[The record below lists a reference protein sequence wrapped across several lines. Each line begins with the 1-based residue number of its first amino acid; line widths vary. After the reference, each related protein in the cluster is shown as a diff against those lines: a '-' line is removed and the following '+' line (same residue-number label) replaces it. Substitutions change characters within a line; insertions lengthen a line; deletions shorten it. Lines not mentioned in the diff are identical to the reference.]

1 MLTIVAMG
9 MPLLDNLNL
18 DELSKK
24 AKEVNKWEFLI
35 SIQPLRLEGG
45 TGSPLN
51 AIAIF

>member
-1 MLTIVAMG
+1 MLTLVAMG

-24 AKEVNKWEFLI
+24 AQELNNWEVLI
-35 SIQPLRLEGG
+35 SFQPLRFEGG